1 MITPLPFSPLITILD
16 PPYSSILCHPSVS
29 CVTHPTPLLRLKTS
43 TLNFSK
49 PSFPLSQF
57 ICPPV
62 KGCLVPCR
70 FPPSLSYSSHPCGGE
85 VWSMALGFHVAK
97 QAVSTSLC
105 LTPPPP
111 PTPPPTY
118 LCWPSAS
125 TLYNP
130 SVMGLNFLGLRICSG
145 SYTSYSFYYTQPWL
159 AFPAPSLVSYF
170 QEGQIIV
177 FQYLLL

>member
-97 QAVSTSLC
+97 QAVSTSIC

-111 PTPPPTY
+111 PPHPLLICVDLLRPPCTILPSWASISWDYVFVLGVIRPT
-118 LCWPSAS
+118 LFIILS
-125 TLYNP
+125 
-130 SVMGLNFLGLRICSG
+130 LG
-145 SYTSYSFYYTQPWL
+145 
-159 AFPAPSLVSYF
+159 
-170 QEGQIIV
+170 
-177 FQYLLL
+177 